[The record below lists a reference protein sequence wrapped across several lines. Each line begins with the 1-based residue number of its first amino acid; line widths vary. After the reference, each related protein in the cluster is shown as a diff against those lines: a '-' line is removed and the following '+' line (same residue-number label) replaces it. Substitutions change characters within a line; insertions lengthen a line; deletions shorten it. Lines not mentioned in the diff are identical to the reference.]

1 MFTQLIYARVGG
13 WTLFCFTLPITLLSK
28 RTILKVSK
36 ITQVVS
42 GTVRTQTPMSWL
54 QRLCFL
60 STRLCCLWAMKRD
73 TLLSHNMHTY
83 IYIEGLLGFSGNSS
97 IAFANKEI
105 YMIDISLNNL
115 EKKPKGVIASF
126 ILPIGKQS
134 WWKGISEENHNNDE
148 NINNNNDL
156 HSSWSLQ
163 GLL

>member
-1 MFTQLIYARVGG
+1 
-13 WTLFCFTLPITLLSK
+13 
-28 RTILKVSK
+28 
-36 ITQVVS
+36 
-42 GTVRTQTPMSWL
+42 
-54 QRLCFL
+54 
-60 STRLCCLWAMKRD
+60 MKRD

-134 WWKGISEENHNNDE
+134 
-148 NINNNNDL
+148 
-156 HSSWSLQ
+156 
-163 GLL
+163 